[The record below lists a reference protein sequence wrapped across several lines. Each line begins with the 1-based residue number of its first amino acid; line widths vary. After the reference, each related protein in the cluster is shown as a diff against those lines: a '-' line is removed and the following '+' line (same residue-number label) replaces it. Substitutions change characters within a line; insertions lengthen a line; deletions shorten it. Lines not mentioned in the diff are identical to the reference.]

1 VWRAGLQ
8 TVCGVQKGMGLGAWA
23 KVARPTVE
31 LWGSQMRWYADERKK
46 YERSLPHVNI
56 GTIGHVDHGKTTLTS
71 AITTV
76 LAEAGKA
83 EKVSYAQIDKA
94 PEERER
100 GITINVAHVE
110 YETETRHYGHIDCPG
125 HKEYVKN
132 MISGASQM
140 DGAILV
146 VSAPAGAMPQTR
158 EHILLAR
165 QVGINHIVV
174 FLNKCDQ
181 VTDPDLLELV
191 EMEVKDLL
199 TKYDFDADA
208 TPFVRGSALMAM
220 EGKKDPLGVPSIHEL
235 LAACDRHIPTPVRP
249 LDKPFLMAIEDIFSI
264 SGRGTV
270 VTGAVEQGVIKTGD
284 NVEIVGF
291 KDPMKAV
298 VTGVEMF
305 RKILN
310 RGEAGD
316 NLGALLRG
324 VKREDVKRGQVL
336 CKPGSCK
343 TATTFEAETYIL
355 LNSEGGRSKP
365 FHTGY
370 RPQFFV
376 RTANVTG
383 EVTLPDNVAACLP
396 GDKATL
402 KIKLIAPIVLAEGT
416 RFSMREGGLT
426 VGAGVVTKII
436 A

>member
-1 VWRAGLQ
+1 
-8 TVCGVQKGMGLGAWA
+8 
-23 KVARPTVE
+23 
-31 LWGSQMRWYADERKK
+31 
-46 YERSLPHVNI
+46 
-56 GTIGHVDHGKTTLTS
+56 
-71 AITTV
+71 
-76 LAEAGKA
+76 
-83 EKVSYAQIDKA
+83 
-94 PEERER
+94 
-100 GITINVAHVE
+100 
-110 YETETRHYGHIDCPG
+110 
-125 HKEYVKN
+125 
-132 MISGASQM
+132 
-140 DGAILV
+140 
-146 VSAPAGAMPQTR
+146 MPQTR

-165 QVGINHIVV
+165 QVGIKHIVV

-199 TKYDFDADA
+199 TKYDFDADN
-208 TPFVRGSALMAM
+208 TPFIRGSALMAM
-220 EGKKDPLGVPSIHEL
+220 EGKKDPLGVPSIFEL

-249 LDKPFLMAIEDIFSI
+249 LDKPFLMAVEDIFSI

-284 NVEIVGF
+284 NIEIVGF
-291 KDPMKAV
+291 KEPMKAV

-365 FHTGY
+365 FHSGY

-383 EVTLPDNVAACLP
+383 EVTLPDSVAACLP